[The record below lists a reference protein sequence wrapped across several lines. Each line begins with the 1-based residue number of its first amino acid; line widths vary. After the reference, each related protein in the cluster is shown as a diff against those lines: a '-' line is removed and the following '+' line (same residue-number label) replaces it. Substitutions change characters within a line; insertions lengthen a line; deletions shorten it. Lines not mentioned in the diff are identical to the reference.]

1 MTPQENETS
10 DNSPQSTSDEDEPE
24 IAEPRKSSGRGRKK
38 ENLTPDEKPATLLN
52 IKKEEDDE
60 DEGLVRRKSKSG
72 KRKVETEDTE
82 VSLRF
87 SS

>member
-1 MTPQENETS
+1 MQKYILCLGDE
-10 DNSPQSTSDEDEPE
+10 EDEPE

-38 ENLTPDEKPATLLN
+38 ENLTPDEKSATTLN
-52 IKKEEDDE
+52 VKKEDDE

-82 VSLRF
+82 VSL
-87 SS
+87 